1 MVPFT
6 SRVLNGR
13 GDVAVSDRSAPGDH
27 AAEGGVVLV
36 FRLVSMGLEADV

>member
-13 GDVAVSDRSAPGDH
+13 GDVAVSDRSAPEGQ
-27 AAEGGVVLV
+27 ATGGGGGV
-36 FRLVSMGLEADV
+36 GL